1 MTKNKTIQNGRFH
14 FYMASASDLQ
24 LKNPLLDK
32 GQQVFEADT
41 LLGKLGDG
49 VRRWKELPYASY
61 IHPLTPG
68 NKHIPAGGAADQ
80 FLGWD
85 SNGVAKWVSIPLSY
99 FGITA
104 TAGEINYLKA
114 LTGPVQSQLNGKA
127 PTLHTHTKSQITDF
141 PASLPANGGNADTV
155 DGKHAADLQNY
166 ENLTNKPST
175 FPPSSHTHLKSQI
188 TDFPASI
195 PADGGNS
202 DTVDGKHAA
211 DLQNYNNL
219 TNKPSTFPP
228 SSHNHTKAQITDFP
242 TSLPANGGNA
252 DTVDG
257 KHASDLQNYNNLT
270 NKPSSFPPSG
280 HTHTK
285 SQITDFPSSLPAD
298 GGTASYSNYLNAN
311 NIASNTNLNDLT
323 TPGFYY
329 CPANATVGTL
339 ANSPTTNA
347 FFLIVGMHAGA
358 YQEIVEYITGNPKR
372 FMRNQYSGTWG
383 SWYRVFTTGN
393 VPTYSEVG
401 AAPSSHYH
409 DDRYYT
415 ESEITSLLTGKAASN
430 HNHAGVY
437 EPVFSK
443 NNAFNKSFGTAAG
456 TVCQGNDSRLS
467 DARTPMAHTHTK
479 GQITDFPAS
488 MPANGGNSDTVD
500 GKHATAFFNLNTAN
514 YAPYGTS
521 FLSSSSSSAGY
532 MIKLPFNTNASKMV
546 CFTLNIYGSYQ
557 HYKVICSGYLYASTN
572 QWHSPQLTLMAG
584 TSSIQVVLGRAD
596 DGKAYVWIPA
606 KDYIGISVT
615 DITGGYSNADW
626 NTGWTIVATNTYPN
640 VALNTTLSMPVYS
653 NDARLSNAR
662 PANGGNADT
671 VDGFHASQTPG
682 SKSTAVVTNSS
693 GYLMAGYIN
702 TNVSVENPAIGAVFV
717 QNSAGDGYVRKA
729 SLAHL
734 KTALKVGT
742 VYVQAAQPAGLA
754 NGDLWFKTITI

>member
-127 PTLHTHTKSQITDF
+127 PTVHTHTKSQITDF

-175 FPPSSHTHLKSQI
+175 FPPSGHTHLKSQI

-228 SSHNHTKAQITDFP
+228 STHNHTKAQSTDFP

-298 GGTASYSNYLNAN
+298 GGTASYSNYLNVN
-311 NIASNTNLNDLT
+311 NIAASTNLNNLT

-329 CPANATVGTL
+329 CPANATVATL
-339 ANSPTTNA
+339 VNSPTVNA
-347 FFLIVGMHAGA
+347 FFLIVGKHAGV
-358 YQEIVEYITGNPKR
+358 YQEIVEYVTGNPKR

-393 VPTYSEVG
+393 VPTYAEVG
-401 AAPSSHYH
+401 AA
-409 DDRYYT
+409 
-415 ESEITSLLTGKAASN
+415 ASG

-437 EPVFSK
+437 ESVFSK
-443 NNAFNKSFGTAAG
+443 NNAFNKNFGTAAG

-467 DARTPMAHTHTK
+467 D
-479 GQITDFPAS
+479 
-488 MPANGGNSDTVD
+488 
-500 GKHATAFFNLNTAN
+500 
-514 YAPYGTS
+514 
-521 FLSSSSSSAGY
+521 
-532 MIKLPFNTNASKMV
+532 
-546 CFTLNIYGSYQ
+546 
-557 HYKVICSGYLYASTN
+557 
-572 QWHSPQLTLMAG
+572 
-584 TSSIQVVLGRAD
+584 
-596 DGKAYVWIPA
+596 
-606 KDYIGISVT
+606 
-615 DITGGYSNADW
+615 
-626 NTGWTIVATNTYPN
+626 
-640 VALNTTLSMPVYS
+640 
-653 NDARLSNAR
+653 AR

>member
-127 PTLHTHTKSQITDF
+127 PTVHTHTKSQITDF
-141 PASLPANGGNADTV
+141 PA
-155 DGKHAADLQNY
+155 
-166 ENLTNKPST
+166 
-175 FPPSSHTHLKSQI
+175 
-188 TDFPASI
+188 
-195 PADGGNS
+195 
-202 DTVDGKHAA
+202 
-211 DLQNYNNL
+211 
-219 TNKPSTFPP
+219 
-228 SSHNHTKAQITDFP
+228 
-242 TSLPANGGNA
+242 SLPANGGNA

-298 GGTASYSNYLNAN
+298 GGTASYSNYLNVN
-311 NIASNTNLNDLT
+311 NIAASTNLNNLT

-329 CPANATVGTL
+329 CPANATVATL
-339 ANSPTTNA
+339 VNSPTVNA
-347 FFLIVGMHAGA
+347 FFLIVGKHAGV
-358 YQEIVEYITGNPKR
+358 YQEIVEYVTGNPKR

-393 VPTYSEVG
+393 VPTYAEVG
-401 AAPSSHYH
+401 AA
-409 DDRYYT
+409 
-415 ESEITSLLTGKAASN
+415 ASG

-443 NNAFNKSFGTAAG
+443 NNAFNKNFGTAAG

-467 DARTPMAHTHTK
+467 D
-479 GQITDFPAS
+479 
-488 MPANGGNSDTVD
+488 
-500 GKHATAFFNLNTAN
+500 
-514 YAPYGTS
+514 
-521 FLSSSSSSAGY
+521 
-532 MIKLPFNTNASKMV
+532 
-546 CFTLNIYGSYQ
+546 
-557 HYKVICSGYLYASTN
+557 
-572 QWHSPQLTLMAG
+572 
-584 TSSIQVVLGRAD
+584 
-596 DGKAYVWIPA
+596 
-606 KDYIGISVT
+606 
-615 DITGGYSNADW
+615 
-626 NTGWTIVATNTYPN
+626 
-640 VALNTTLSMPVYS
+640 
-653 NDARLSNAR
+653 AR